1 MFKELDKE
9 KVSVVNEKLYN
20 YWDEHD
26 ILNKSN
32 QGKDKNFVFYDG
44 PATANGMP
52 GIHHMMAKL
61 LKDSVCKYY
70 SMNGYKVDRRVGWD
84 THGLPVEVA
93 VEKALGFSGKG
104 DIEKYGIE
112 AFNKKCKDS
121 VLANEAA
128 FVDFTHKMGQLIDTK
143 NPYITYDNSFIETE
157 WWILKEYYKAGL
169 IYEGFKILPYC
180 PRCGTGLASHEVAQG
195 YKNVSVNSV
204 YIPFKLKDEDSYFL
218 VWTTTPW
225 TLIANVALC
234 VNPEERYVKVESKGY
249 KFILAEKLVEK
260 VIGNE
265 YKVIEKYSGK
275 DLEYKEYEQLIPSI
289 KMTKKAFIVTNDT
302 YVTMEDGTGI
312 VHMAPA
318 FGQDDYDVCL
328 RYDLEL
334 INPVNSEGKYKEGL
348 WKDRFVL
355 DPQLEIDIIKYL
367 KENDKL
373 FKKQKIEHNYP
384 HCWRCSTPLMY
395 YASPSLYIKTTAYK
409 DEVIKAN
416 KTVNWFPSYVGEKRF
431 GNWLENMV
439 DWAISRSRYWG
450 TPIPLWKCSCGHQE
464 MIGSIEE
471 LKEKAVEEIKDIDL
485 HRPYVDNIHI
495 KCEKCGKEMT
505 RIPEV
510 MDCWFDS
517 GAMPF
522 ASCHYPFENKDF
534 FEKHFPADFI
544 CEGIDQT
551 RGWFNSLL
559 LISVFL
565 KKKAPYKNVL
575 VNDLVLAK
583 DGSKMHKSR
592 GNAVNPF
599 GALEEFGADAVRWFF
614 LSASPVWTPLRYDE
628 EGVKEINTK
637 MFSTL
642 KNTYNFFSMYANI
655 DSINPSSYEINDEDL
670 EEIDRWII
678 SKYNNLIK
686 YIESSMKEFDLT
698 KVVKKITNFVND
710 DLSNWYIR
718 RNRKR
723 FWSKV
728 EGNEL
733 SKKVVY
739 KTTYNILLGLSK
751 LIAPFSP
758 FLAEEIYMN
767 LTNKESVFLDSY
779 PVCEDKYIDLK
790 LEEKMDLV
798 RDLITLGRGVRE
810 NSKIKIRQPL
820 RRAILDISNKEIIGD
835 LIDLIK
841 EELNIKEIEFVSDMS
856 NYMNISIKP
865 NFKELGPKF
874 GKNIKLVSDILSNL
888 EEKDVK
894 SLASG
899 KEIVISVLGDDYI
912 VNSDLVEVRVD
923 VKENY
928 NAARIYDTYIILDTN
943 ITKELEEEGIA
954 REIIS
959 KIQNIRKTQDF
970 NVTDR
975 IVVNYNTNEEL
986 VKEAISNYQDVI
998 KRETLSD
1005 EVNLTDYKE
1014 NNYDINGYEVY
1025 IEVLKK

>member
-1 MFKELDKE
+1 
-9 KVSVVNEKLYN
+9 
-20 YWDEHD
+20 
-26 ILNKSN
+26 
-32 QGKDKNFVFYDG
+32 
-44 PATANGMP
+44 
-52 GIHHMMAKL
+52 
-61 LKDSVCKYY
+61 
-70 SMNGYKVDRRVGWD
+70 
-84 THGLPVEVA
+84 
-93 VEKALGFSGKG
+93 
-104 DIEKYGIE
+104 
-112 AFNKKCKDS
+112 
-121 VLANEAA
+121 
-128 FVDFTHKMGQLIDTK
+128 
-143 NPYITYDNSFIETE
+143 
-157 WWILKEYYKAGL
+157 
-169 IYEGFKILPYC
+169 
-180 PRCGTGLASHEVAQG
+180 
-195 YKNVSVNSV
+195 
-204 YIPFKLKDEDSYFL
+204 
-218 VWTTTPW
+218 
-225 TLIANVALC
+225 
-234 VNPEERYVKVESKGY
+234 
-249 KFILAEKLVEK
+249 
-260 VIGNE
+260 
-265 YKVIEKYSGK
+265 
-275 DLEYKEYEQLIPSI
+275 
-289 KMTKKAFIVTNDT
+289 
-302 YVTMEDGTGI
+302 
-312 VHMAPA
+312 
-318 FGQDDYDVCL
+318 
-328 RYDLEL
+328 
-334 INPVNSEGKYKEGL
+334 
-348 WKDRFVL
+348 
-355 DPQLEIDIIKYL
+355 
-367 KENDKL
+367 
-373 FKKQKIEHNYP
+373 
-384 HCWRCSTPLMY
+384 
-395 YASPSLYIKTTAYK
+395 
-409 DEVIKAN
+409 
-416 KTVNWFPSYVGEKRF
+416 
-431 GNWLENMV
+431 
-439 DWAISRSRYWG
+439 
-450 TPIPLWKCSCGHQE
+450 
-464 MIGSIEE
+464 
-471 LKEKAVEEIKDIDL
+471 
-485 HRPYVDNIHI
+485 
-495 KCEKCGKEMT
+495 
-505 RIPEV
+505 
-510 MDCWFDS
+510 
-517 GAMPF
+517 
-522 ASCHYPFENKDF
+522 
-534 FEKHFPADFI
+534 
-544 CEGIDQT
+544 
-551 RGWFNSLL
+551 
-559 LISVFL
+559 
-565 KKKAPYKNVL
+565 
-575 VNDLVLAK
+575 
-583 DGSKMHKSR
+583 
-592 GNAVNPF
+592 
-599 GALEEFGADAVRWFF
+599 
-614 LSASPVWTPLRYDE
+614 
-628 EGVKEINTK
+628 
-637 MFSTL
+637 
-642 KNTYNFFSMYANI
+642 MYANI

-798 RDLITLGRGVRE
+798 RDLITLGRTVRE

-899 KEIVISVLGDDYI
+899 KEIVISVLGDDYTI
-912 VNSDLVEVRVD
+912 NSDLVEVRVD

-928 NAARIYDTYIILDTN
+928 NAARIYDTYIIIDTN

-1014 NNYDINGYEVY
+1014 NNYDINSYEVY

>member
-9 KVSVVNEKLYN
+9 KVSVVNEKIYN

-234 VNPEERYVKVESKGY
+234 VNPEETYVKVESKGY

-260 VIGNE
+260 VIGSE

-355 DPQLEIDIIKYL
+355 DPELEIDIIKYL

-409 DEVIKAN
+409 DDVIEAN

-599 GALEEFGADAVRWFF
+599 GALEEFGADGVRWFF

-655 DSINPSSYEINDEDL
+655 DSINPSSYEINDENL

-888 EEKDVK
+888 EEKDIK